1 MPEDSRPLIVD
12 PICEMFVEGDGD
24 DPDAFGLVVKMYGE
38 DGNGVDAMFTS
49 SDHANEMT
57 KLFQQGKE
65 DMEYAEA
72 HGIHALVEKVGASDE
87 DTLFIPPEFIE
98 DNDSDD

>member
-1 MPEDSRPLIVD
+1 MPEDDSRPLIVD

-38 DGNGVDAMFTS
+38 DGSGVDVMYST

-57 KLFQQGKE
+57 KLFTQGTK
-65 DMEYAEA
+65 DMLFAEL
-72 HGIHALVEKVGASDE
+72 HGVHALIEEVGPSDE
-87 DTLFIPPEFIE
+87 DTLFIPPEFLE
-98 DNDSDD
+98 DDGND